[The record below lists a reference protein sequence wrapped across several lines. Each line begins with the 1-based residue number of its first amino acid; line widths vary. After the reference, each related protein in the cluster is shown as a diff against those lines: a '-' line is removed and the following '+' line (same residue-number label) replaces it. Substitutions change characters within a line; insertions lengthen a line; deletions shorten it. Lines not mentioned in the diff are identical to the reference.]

1 MIFSC
6 PPMEEA
12 SSEQEKVET
21 LICLQQVDE
30 EVLRATAELAALPRR
45 ITELE
50 ERLAKR
56 QKNAIAAEAKV
67 KEEEATRRRLE
78 GDLKS
83 QQVKIAKFKSQ
94 MDSVKNNE
102 QFHALQHEITFA
114 ENEIRRIE
122 DAELDC
128 MQRAED
134 AAAALIVARQE
145 ATDQQ
150 LQLEADRRQV
160 AILISEKKQD
170 LSALKQEQQ
179 TLRAAMDPDLLSNYD
194 RIASSRKTGAA
205 RATHQKC
212 SACQMQLRPQAWNSV
227 RSGKLLT
234 CESCGRLLF
243 FNAKLEPQS
252 EGGTGALSQSA

>member
-1 MIFSC
+1 
-6 PPMEEA
+6 MEEHA
-12 SSEQEKVET
+12 SEQETIET

-30 EVLRATAELAALPRR
+30 EILRAAMELVALPKR

-50 ERLAKR
+50 QRLVKR
-56 QKNAIAAEAKV
+56 QKDVAAAEAKV

-83 QQVKIAKFKSQ
+83 QQAKIVKFKSQ
-94 MDSVKNNE
+94 TDSVKNNE
-102 QFHALQHEITFA
+102 QYQALLHEISFA

-122 DAELDC
+122 DSELDC
-128 MQRAED
+128 MQRADD
-134 AAAALIVARQE
+134 AEAALKTARTAE
-145 ATDQQ
+145 ADQQ
-150 LQLEADRRQV
+150 AQLEADRRQV
-160 AILISEKKQD
+160 AILITEKKAEVQ
-170 LSALKQEQQ
+170 ALKKEQQ
-179 TLRAAMDPDLLSNYD
+179 TLRAAMDEDLLSNYD

-212 SACQMQLRPQAWNSV
+212 SACQMQLRPQAWNAV

-252 EGGTGALSQSA
+252 EGGSGGAISRSA